1 MGSRGKGVTWSPRVK
16 VLAAIDI
23 YLMGLASVVQ
33 VAGSSYPAP
42 AVARSVCVRDV
53 VALNSEASGAC
64 PSWSRVFLRDFHKF
78 VDGGRHVR
86 HYAPCVQPA
95 LDDDHPCK
103 GATSLQCRRRFVAAT
118 CV

>member
-1 MGSRGKGVTWSPRVK
+1 MANPGDRDPSPTAGTRPGDGHGG
-16 VLAAIDI
+16 AS
-23 YLMGLASVVQ
+23 SVVF
-33 VAGSSYPAP
+33 A
-42 AVARSVCVRDV
+42 ARDSRATDV
-53 VALNSEASGAC
+53 VALNSDASGAC

-118 CV
+118 CL